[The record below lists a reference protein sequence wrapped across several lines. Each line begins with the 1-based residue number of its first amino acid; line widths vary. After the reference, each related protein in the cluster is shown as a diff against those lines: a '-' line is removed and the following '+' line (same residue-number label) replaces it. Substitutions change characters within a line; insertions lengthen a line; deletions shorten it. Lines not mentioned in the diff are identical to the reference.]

1 MSELKTRIRIAV
13 LLRKDDSVLLVRH
26 RKPHATYWLVPGGG
40 LEYCESIEQCA
51 QRELMEELGLEIQL
65 GDLVYVSE
73 SIPPD
78 RHRHVLN
85 LYYKGEITGGELK
98 LGDEEVLAGAEFVP
112 IDRLEEIDLRPPL
125 ARPLVEY
132 LKDPSRRTRISL
144 GNRWE

>member
-13 LLRKDDSVLLVRH
+13 LLRKGDQVLLVRH
-26 RKPHATYWLVPGGG
+26 KKPQATYWLVPGGG

-51 QRELMEELGLEIQL
+51 RRELMEETGLEIQL

-85 LYYKGEITGGELK
+85 LYYEGAITGGELR
-98 LGDEEVLAGAEFVP
+98 LGDEEVLAGAEFFP
-112 IDRLEEIDLRPPL
+112 IDRLEEIDLRPPI
-125 ARPLVEY
+125 ARELTAY
-132 LKDPSRRTRISL
+132 LKDPARRGRISL
-144 GNRWE
+144 GNRWD